1 MTSMHHSGSGRS
13 FSQVSRAAMVLIA
26 VLLCVEQLLAF
37 R

>member
-13 FSQVSRAAMVLIA
+13 FSQVGAAMVLIA